1 MRNTKHQLIPF
12 SVYDLT
18 GMEQHLEKMAQKGW
32 LLDKISAL
40 GWRYRRIEPQKLHFT
55 VSYCY
60 RASAYDPEPT
70 EEVQTFHDFC
80 AHTGWHLAAEFGS
93 MQVFY
98 NDQED
103 PTPIDTDP
111 SLEIQM
117 VGREVKRMLPAQILL
132 LLLGLWMGGS
142 WCYSL
147 IYKPIDLLASPT
159 NLFTGACWL
168 GLLVWSVADILTY
181 LLWRRRAKKAAERG
195 EFVPTHGC
203 HRIMQVVMALVVL
216 GVIYYFVAA
225 RLPGLRILTAI
236 MILGFAALFL
246 AVNGTKDFLK
256 KRKVSRRKNQAA
268 TIAVDVLLAVVL
280 MAGISYATITLARNG
295 DFSLEADIEPP
306 LTIADLTGEEDSR
319 YVVRSH
325 VEASVFLKVREFI
338 ERSHPEESVRLP
350 ELRTRIV
357 DVYLPGVYD
366 FCLRELLHERDDWE
380 GFSDDG
386 TVITPYYV
394 YQEIDAAPF
403 GAQVAWQRYAG
414 GENGDPTGDYLLSYP
429 GRLVTLEC
437 DWKLTAEEMAIV
449 GTKLAPEAA

>member
-1 MRNTKHQLIPF
+1 MKNTKHQLIPF
-12 SVYDLT
+12 SFYDLT
-18 GMEQHLEKMAQKGW
+18 GMERHLERMAERGW

-40 GWRYRRIEPQKLHFT
+40 GWRYHRIEPKRLHFT
-55 VSYCY
+55 VTYCH

-80 AHTGWHLAAEFGS
+80 AHTGWRLAAEFGS

-111 SLEIQM
+111 ALELQM
-117 VGREVKRMLPAQILL
+117 VGREARKNLPVQFLL

-147 IYKPIDLLASPT
+147 VHAPIDLLASPT
-159 NLFTGACWL
+159 SLFTGVCWL
-168 GLLVWSVADILTY
+168 ALFLWSGADLVTY
-181 LLWRRRAKKAAERG
+181 LLWRRRAKQAAERG

-203 HRIMQVVMALVVL
+203 HRLMQAVMALVVL
-216 GVIYYFVAA
+216 GAVYFFLAA
-225 RLPGLRILTAI
+225 RLPGLRLLTAA
-236 MILGFAALFL
+236 MVLGFAVLFL

-256 KRKVSRRKNQAA
+256 SRKVSRNRNRAA

-325 VEASVFLKVREFI
+325 VEASVFL
-338 ERSHPEESVRLP
+338 
-350 ELRTRIV
+350 
-357 DVYLPGVYD
+357 
-366 FCLRELLHERDDWE
+366 
-380 GFSDDG
+380 
-386 TVITPYYV
+386 
-394 YQEIDAAPF
+394 
-403 GAQVAWQRYAG
+403 
-414 GENGDPTGDYLLSYP
+414 
-429 GRLVTLEC
+429 
-437 DWKLTAEEMAIV
+437 
-449 GTKLAPEAA
+449 